1 MIVSGPL
8 LVAGALIVG
17 SKFILDFIETLSPG
31 FGEIR
36 KQEANSLW
44 AVKEP
49 EIADL
54 ILMYKF
60 EEITIDEYTD
70 FAARNG
76 YGGETAL
83 RLLNISSTLLS
94 VGDYIS
100 LWRREL
106 MDEIDCDNKLN
117 NLGLT
122 LDEIQHAKNI
132 TEYFPTPM
140 DLVRFAVRE
149 VYTPATVT
157 EFGMGEDLPPEFIT
171 EGKKAGLNQEQ
182 AENYWKAHWDLP
194 SPGMGYKMLHR
205 RIIDEGQLGTL
216 LKSLDIMPFW
226 RDKLV
231 QLSYNPLTRVDVR
244 RMYRVGTLDEE
255 GVLNA
260 YLDTGYSPDNA
271 QKMLEFTLQYEN
283 RDNVGITRSNVI
295 KAYKKGIITEDNLDT
310 YLTSLGYNKQVVNFW
325 LSMSNYEKQ
334 QDELDDNVDEF
345 KAQYS
350 LGLINEDELRVEL
363 RSLDLPDSYV
373 LKEVSKAV
381 GKRSL
386 NTKLPSVSNLHSWL
400 QDAIIDEGQFSDYM
414 KKIGY
419 RENDIV
425 NYMTSIRFTGGKGDR
440 KYLPIKTYEA
450 WLKKGIVSANQF
462 ETIALDMNIGRE
474 DINRMLDLA
483 TEE

>member
-1 MIVSGPL
+1 MPAQWIVA
-8 LVAGALIVG
+8 AGLIVG
-17 SKFILDFIETLSPG
+17 AKFILDFVETLSPG

-44 AVKEP
+44 PVKEP

-54 ILMYKF
+54 ILMVKF
-60 EEITIDEYTD
+60 REITIDEYVD
-70 FAARNG
+70 LAARNG
-76 YGGETAL
+76 YSGETAL
-83 RLLNISSTLLS
+83 KLFSISSTLLS
-94 VGDYIS
+94 TGDYIS

-106 MDEIDCDNKLN
+106 MTETECDKKLS

-122 LDEIQHAKNI
+122 LEEIEHAKNI

-149 VYTPATVT
+149 VYTPKTVM
-157 EFGMGEDLPPEFIT
+157 EFGMGQDLPPEFIT
-171 EGKKAGLNQEQ
+171 EGRKAGLNQEQ

-194 SPGMGYKMLHR
+194 SPGMGYRMLHR
-205 RIIDEGQLGTL
+205 RIINEDQLGTL

-255 GVLNA
+255 GVENA

-271 QKMLEFTLQYEN
+271 KKMLEFTLQYEN
-283 RDNVGITRSNVI
+283 RDNVGITRSNII
-295 KAYKKGIITEDNLDT
+295 KAYKQGLLTENDLES
-310 YLTSLGYNKQVVNFW
+310 YLQTLGYNESVVSFW
-325 LSMSNYEKQ
+325 LSMAVYEKQ

-345 KAQYS
+345 KAQYN
-350 LGLINEDELRVEL
+350 LGLINEDELRTEL

-373 LKEVSKAV
+373 LKIVSKAV

-400 QDAIIDEGQFSDYM
+400 QDEIISESQFSDYM

-419 RENDIV
+419 REKDII
-425 NYMTSIRFTGGKGDR
+425 NYMTAIRLTGGKGDR
-440 KYLPIKTYEA
+440 KYLPIKTYET

-462 ETIALDMNIGRE
+462 ETIALEMNIGRE
-474 DINRMLDLA
+474 DIDRMLTLA
-483 TEE
+483 MEE